1 MIKYS
6 FLFLFTALFFSCKE
20 SNEEIKQKSF
30 DINTLPKNWVK
41 LTEKNKKFIVF
52 NSCDSGNLLLNIS
65 KKGNNFEIL
74 LHGQQEDSSFKILE
88 TKQLKDTVFI
98 TTISIDS
105 NKKQS
110 FKFFWTKK
118 QQGVGRWITK
128 FPNGFISDFTFVTN
142 EKQNNFETIDQPCRE
157 CWGDECDELEK
168 NSAKTDTSIT
178 IIKKIFD
185 DYVAFQESTD
195 SPASKDLMSKT
206 IKSIDKITAAE
217 DFEILINVW
226 MYYDPTDFPSRD
238 LVFSVLEKNKV
249 ESINAI
255 KNRIKN
261 KKDWETSDSAPYS
274 ELNNLIKQLE
284 K

>member
-1 MIKYS
+1 MKKI
-6 FLFLFTALFFSCKE
+6 FLLLIITILSSCKE

-30 DINTLPKNWVK
+30 DINTLPKDWVK
-41 LTEKNKKFIVF
+41 LTKKNKKFIVF

-74 LHGQQEDSSFKILE
+74 LHGQQEDASFKILE

-98 TTISIDS
+98 TTKSIDS

-110 FKFFWTKK
+110 FKFFWTNK
-118 QQGVGRWITK
+118 QKGVGRWITK
-128 FPNGFISDFTFVTN
+128 FPNGFVSDFIFVTN
-142 EKQNNFETIDQPCRE
+142 DKQNNFETMNQPCRE
-157 CWGDECDELEK
+157 CWGDECDEIEK

-178 IIKKIFD
+178 NIKKIFD
-185 DYVAFQESTD
+185 DYLEFQESTD
-195 SPASKDLMSKT
+195 SQESKDLMSK
-206 IKSIDKITAAE
+206 SIQSIEKITVIE

-226 MYYDPTDFPSRD
+226 MYYDPTDFPTRK
-238 LVFSVLEKNKV
+238 LVFPVLEKNKS

-261 KKDWETSDSAPYS
+261 KKDWENSDSAPFS
-274 ELNNLIKQLE
+274 ELNNLIIQLE